1 MARMSK
7 KDIDKDKLM
16 RPLRPGEMK
25 RLPAYNVQP
34 QRPKAKKPGM
44 KKLGPVKKKAGIK
57 KLGPVKRGE

>member
-25 RLPAYNVQP
+25 RMPAYNVQP
-34 QRPKAKKPGM
+34 QRPKAKKVAGVKKAAAM
-44 KKLGPVKKKAGIK
+44 KKKGK
-57 KLGPVKRGE
+57 